1 MDLKSTHP
9 FWPTYSGLPRSY
21 PSLQHDEICD
31 VIILGGG
38 ITGAF
43 MAHALTQEG
52 LRVVLLDKRDVAMG
66 STSASTA
73 LLQYEIDTPL
83 CELIG
88 KSSRAD
94 AERAYWVCHESIDK
108 LEAILPLLD
117 GECGFQR
124 KQSVYLASDA
134 GDLPE
139 LEEEFAARKRAGF
152 QVDLLTAA
160 DISARFSFARPG
172 AILSAQAAEVDSY
185 RLAHLLLARAEKDG
199 AKIYDRTAM
208 SRFDTSA
215 GEAVVETERGWKV
228 RGKHLVFATGY
239 ESVEHLPKK
248 IVKLKSSFALVSEPL
263 QDFTGWWERALL
275 WETARPYLYM
285 RTTSDGR
292 ALIGGADDP
301 FRNPLR
307 RDALIPKKAKQLA
320 GKFAELFPNILMEV
334 AYTWA
339 GTFGETKDGLAY
351 IGSIPK
357 LPLCYFALGF
367 GGNGIT
373 YSVVAAEMI
382 RDAICGRENTD
393 TRLFRFDR

>member
-9 FWPTYSGLPRSY
+9 FWPVYSGLLHSY
-21 PSLQHDEICD
+21 PSLKQDEVCD

-52 LRVVLLDKRDVAMG
+52 LRVVLLDKRDVATG

-73 LLQYEIDTPL
+73 LLQYEIDVPL
-83 CELIG
+83 CELIE
-88 KSSRAD
+88 KTSRAD
-94 AERAYWVCHESIDK
+94 AERAFWVCHESIDK
-108 LEAILPLLD
+108 LEAMLPMLD

-124 KQSVYLASDA
+124 KQSVYLASVED
-134 GDLPE
+134 DVPE
-139 LEEEFAARKRAGF
+139 LEKEFGARKRAGF
-152 QVDLLTAA
+152 DVDLLSAA
-160 DISARFSFARPG
+160 DISARFSFARTG
-172 AILSAQAAEVDSY
+172 AILSSQAAEVDSY

-199 AKIYDRTAM
+199 AKIYDRSPMT
-208 SRFDTSA
+208 RYDTSA
-215 GEAVVETERGWKV
+215 GETVVETEMGWKV

-239 ESVEHLPKK
+239 ESVEYLPKK
-248 IVKLKSSFALVSEPL
+248 VVTLKSSFALVSEPL
-263 QDFTGWWERALL
+263 DHFDGWWERALL
-275 WETARPYLYM
+275 WETARPYFYM
-285 RTTSDGR
+285 RSTSDGR
-292 ALIGGADDP
+292 ALIGGVDDP

-307 RDALIPKKAKQLA
+307 RDALIPKKSKLLA
-320 GKFAELFPNILMEV
+320 EKFAELFPNIPMEV

-357 LPLCYFALGF
+357 RPLCYFALGF

-382 RDAICGRENTD
+382 RDAILGRENTD

>member
-1 MDLKSTHP
+1 MDLISTHP
-9 FWPTYSGLPRSY
+9 FWPTASGLVHSY
-21 PSLQHDEICD
+21 PSLKHDETCD
-31 VIILGGG
+31 VIILGAG

-43 MAHALTQEG
+43 MAQALTEEG
-52 LRVVLLDKRDVAMG
+52 LRVVVLDKRDVASG

-83 CELIG
+83 CELIDI
-88 KSSRAD
+88 SSRAD

-108 LEAILPLLD
+108 LEALLPKIG

-124 KQSVYLASDA
+124 KQSVYLASVDK
-134 GDLPE
+134 DLPA
-139 LEEEFAARKRAGF
+139 LEKEFAARTRAGF
-152 QVDLLTAA
+152 QVDFLSEA
-160 DISARFSFARPG
+160 DIRGRFSFARPG

-185 RLAHLLLARAEKDG
+185 RLAHLLLARAEKQG

-208 SRFDTSA
+208 TRFDTSA
-215 GEAVVETERGWKV
+215 GEAVVETEAGWKV
-228 RGKHLVFATGY
+228 RGKHIVFATGY
-239 ESVEHLPKK
+239 ESVHYLPKK

-263 QDFTGWWERALL
+263 QDFTGWWDRALL
-275 WETARPYLYM
+275 WETARPYFYM

-292 ALIGGADDP
+292 ALIGGEDDP

-307 RDALIPKKAKQLA
+307 RDALIPKKSKRLA
-320 GKFAELFPNILMEV
+320 LKFADMFPHIPLEI

-357 LPLCYFALGF
+357 LPLSYFALGF

-382 RDAICGRENTD
+382 RDAICGRENKD
-393 TRLFRFDR
+393 ARLFRFDR